1 MDFINRHDAPKLY
14 CENPQKGFLLSNS
27 FVFIAVVRI
36 KYYSKHPF
44 FLLLPF
50 QLLNCAVKQTK
61 V

>member
-1 MDFINRHDAPKLY
+1 MDFINRHDTRKLY
-14 CENPQKGFLLSNS
+14 CENSQKGFSLSNS
-27 FVFIAVVRI
+27 FVFTAVVRI

-50 QLLNCAVKQTK
+50 QLFSCAVKQTK